1 MVLTTCKHTNIKLGN
16 LHNNKADDSYTAE
29 HIKES
34 ELFPIYIYIFNILK
48 INLLKEGIIK
58 YGNYDNR

>member
-34 ELFPIYIYIFNILK
+34 ELFPIYIYIQYIKNKLA
-48 INLLKEGIIK
+48 EGG
-58 YGNYDNR
+58 YN